1 MGKAEGDRADRQG
14 APGEDGSAG
23 TVPMSGPS
31 PDSSSQARPQGSAA
45 DSCADGANGHNATVT
60 VALLPVLHDNY
71 VFVLHSGGQAAVVD
85 PAVAPPVRRWLEER
99 QLELVAVLQTHH
111 HSDHIGGTPA
121 LLERWPGAAV
131 VAARSD
137 RERIPFQTVGV
148 GDGDLVPLLGRELE
162 VLAVPGHTRAHIAF
176 HLPAPEAEGADAG
189 GDLFCGDTLF
199 AGGCGRLF
207 EGTPEQM
214 WQSLQRLAA
223 LPGATRVWC
232 AHEYTETNLR
242 WASGERPDDGP
253 IQQRLARVQQRRQSG
268 LPTIPSRIDLE
279 RATNLFVRSGSSQEL
294 ARLRE
299 SRNAW

>member
-1 MGKAEGDRADRQG
+1 M
-14 APGEDGSAG
+14 
-23 TVPMSGPS
+23 GPS
-31 PDSSSQARPQGSAA
+31 VTPPLQAAA
-45 DSCADGANGHNATVT
+45 LHP
-60 VALLPVLHDNY
+60 LPVQRIPVLRDNY
-71 VFVLHSGGQAAVVD
+71 VFVLQRAGRAVVVD
-85 PAVAPPVRRWLEER
+85 PALAEPVIDELER
-99 QLELVAVLQTHH
+99 QGLELVAILQTHH
-111 HSDHIGGTPA
+111 HSDHIGGSPG

-131 VAARSD
+131 IAARAD

-148 GDGDLVPLLGRELE
+148 ADGDRVQLLGQELE

-176 HLPAPEAEGADAG
+176 HLPAPGGQGGEAG

-207 EGTPEQM
+207 EGTAEQM

-223 LPGATRVWC
+223 LPAATRVWC

-242 WASGERPDDGP
+242 WAASERPEDGA
-253 IQQRLARVQQRRQSG
+253 ILQRLEQVRQQRRRG

-279 RATNLFVRSGSSQEL
+279 RATNLFLRSRSSAEL

-299 SRNAW
+299 SRNGW